1 MSHGRR
7 KGHAQG
13 LNVCS
18 KMAYNWVFEY
28 LIDSLCAFWI
38 IWNQYEKYSVYNF
51 NQLVQDIFIIWFVVV
66 TDWFHFRVVWWFLG
80 TLTTAILKD
89 FRVVIFACAIMDM
102 SWVLCGLSRA
112 PDFSSDYLN
121 LLGNHFM
128 NNDHDVTGSI
138 QILHI
143 NIRLKSDCRFRIRR
157 LFS

>member
-1 MSHGRR
+1 MCFSNR
-7 KGHAQG
+7 
-13 LNVCS
+13 S
-18 KMAYNWVFEY
+18 
-28 LIDSLCAFWI
+28 I
-38 IWNQYEKYSVYNF
+38 
-51 NQLVQDIFIIWFVVV
+51 
-66 TDWFHFRVVWWFLG
+66 TDWYGERVSSIWCYAFNMKIEICFRFQVFFPRHIHYLVCRCHRLISFPCCLVVLG

-138 QILHI
+138 QIVHI
-143 NIRLKSDCRFRIRR
+143 NIRLKSDFRFRIRR

>member
-1 MSHGRR
+1 MKIEICFRFQVFFPRHI
-7 KGHAQG
+7 HY
-13 LNVCS
+13 LVCRCHR
-18 KMAYNWVFEY
+18 
-28 LIDSLCAFWI
+28 LISFPCC
-38 IWNQYEKYSVYNF
+38 
-51 NQLVQDIFIIWFVVV
+51 LVV
-66 TDWFHFRVVWWFLG
+66 LG

-121 LLGNHFM
+121 LLGNHFI

-138 QILHI
+138 QIVPI
-143 NIRLKSDCRFRIRR
+143 NIRLKSDFRFRIRR